1 MLNSRTKPFRF
12 ILASGSPRRQQFF
25 KDMQLDV
32 VIELKPIEEVFPPS
46 LQHTQITD
54 YLAEL
59 KSKPFLSSLQ
69 ENDVLITSDTLVWHE
84 GKAIGKPN
92 SAEEA
97 VDMLLSLSNATHEV
111 ITSVTFTT
119 INGQHTLN
127 DVTAVSFGPLTE
139 SEIKHYIAYFEP
151 FDKAGSYGIQDWIG
165 LVGVQRIVGS
175 YTNVMGLPVEKVYR
189 YIVEHFTTTTH
200 VL

>member
-92 SAEEA
+92 SVEEA

-139 SEIKHYIAYFEP
+139 SEIKHYIAHFEP

-200 VL
+200 VH

>member
-1 MLNSRTKPFRF
+1 MLNSRKKPFRF

-32 VIELKPIEEVFPPS
+32 VIDLKPIEEVFPPS

-69 ENDVLITSDTLVWHE
+69 ENDVLITSDTLVWQE

-139 SEIKHYIAYFEP
+139 SEIKHYIAHFEP

-200 VL
+200 VH

>member
-32 VIELKPIEEVFPPS
+32 VIETKPIEEVFPPS

-54 YLAEL
+54 YLAEH
-59 KSKPFLSSLQ
+59 KSKPFLSTLQ

-92 SAEEA
+92 SVEEA
-97 VDMLLSLSNATHEV
+97 VDMLLSLANATHEV

-119 INGQHTLN
+119 LAGQHTLN

-139 SEIKHYIAYFEP
+139 SEINHYIAHFKP

-165 LVGVQRIVGS
+165 LVGVQGIVGS

-200 VL
+200 VH

>member
-1 MLNSRTKPFRF
+1 
-12 ILASGSPRRQQFF
+12 
-25 KDMQLDV
+25 MQLDV

-92 SAEEA
+92 SVEEA
-97 VDMLLSLSNATHEV
+97 VDMLLSLANATHEV

-119 INGQHTLN
+119 TAGQHTLN

-139 SEIKHYIAYFEP
+139 SEIKHYIAHFEP

-200 VL
+200 VH

>member
-92 SAEEA
+92 SVEEA
-97 VDMLLSLSNATHEV
+97 VDMLLSLANATHEV

-119 INGQHTLN
+119 TAGQHTLN

-139 SEIKHYIAYFEP
+139 SEIKHYIAHFEP

-200 VL
+200 VH

>member
-97 VDMLLSLSNATHEV
+97 VDMLLSLANATHEV

-119 INGQHTLN
+119 LAGQHTLN

-139 SEIKHYIAYFEP
+139 SEIKHYIAHFEP

-200 VL
+200 VH

>member
-32 VIELKPIEEVFPPS
+32 VIELKPIEEVFPPA

-92 SAEEA
+92 SVEEA

-119 INGQHTLN
+119 NAGQHTLN

-139 SEIKHYIAYFEP
+139 SEIKHYIAHFEP

-189 YIVEHFTTTTH
+189 YIVEHFTKTTH
-200 VL
+200 VH

>member
-59 KSKPFLSSLQ
+59 KSKPFLSTLQ

-97 VDMLLSLSNATHEV
+97 VDMLLSLANATHEV

-119 INGQHTLN
+119 LAGQHTLN

-139 SEIKHYIAYFEP
+139 SEIKHYIAHFEP

-189 YIVEHFTTTTH
+189 YIVEHFTTNTH
-200 VL
+200 VH

>member
-59 KSKPFLSSLQ
+59 KSKPFLSTLQ

-97 VDMLLSLSNATHEV
+97 VDMLLSLANATHEV

-119 INGQHTLN
+119 LAGQHTLN

-139 SEIKHYIAYFEP
+139 SEIKHYIAHFEP

-200 VL
+200 VH

>member
-97 VDMLLSLSNATHEV
+97 VDMLLSLANATHEV

-119 INGQHTLN
+119 LAGQHTLN

-139 SEIKHYIAYFEP
+139 SEINHYIAHFEP

-200 VL
+200 VH

>member
-59 KSKPFLSSLQ
+59 KSKPFLSTLQ

-92 SAEEA
+92 SVEEA
-97 VDMLLSLSNATHEV
+97 VDMLLSLANATHEV

-119 INGQHTLN
+119 LAGQHTLN

-139 SEIKHYIAYFEP
+139 SEINHYIAHFKP

-175 YTNVMGLPVEKVYR
+175 YSNVMGLPVEKVYR

-200 VL
+200 VH

>member
-97 VDMLLSLSNATHEV
+97 VDMLLSLANATHEV

-119 INGQHTLN
+119 LAGQHTLN

-139 SEIKHYIAYFEP
+139 SEIKHYIAHFEP

-189 YIVEHFTTTTH
+189 YIVEHFTTTSH
-200 VL
+200 VH

>member
-32 VIELKPIEEVFPPS
+32 VIELKPIEEVFPP
-46 LQHTQITD
+46 
-54 YLAEL
+54 
-59 KSKPFLSSLQ
+59 
-69 ENDVLITSDTLVWHE
+69 NDVLITSDTLVWHE

-139 SEIKHYIAYFEP
+139 SEIKHYIAHFEP

-200 VL
+200 VH

>member
-97 VDMLLSLSNATHEV
+97 VDMLLSLANATHEV

-119 INGQHTLN
+119 TTGQHTLN

-139 SEIKHYIAYFEP
+139 SEINHYIAHFEP

-200 VL
+200 VH